1 VALAAAAESAITAT
15 RRVTFPVTA
24 PKVDAVVV
32 AAAVVVTATIV
43 VNPAIFLATAPNPA
57 AEVADSA
64 VVAVETATTAISL
77 AICLATAPS
86 PDLEV
91 DVEIPTSS
99 ATSAKDSA
107 TFPASAPP
115 EARTR
120 DAVVRLAHQAHHVTR
135 HQVFHFIRT
144 FSFFVENHF

>member
-15 RRVTFPVTA
+15 RRVTFPVTV

-32 AAAVVVTATIV
+32 AAVVTATIV

-57 AEVADSA
+57 VEVADSA
-64 VVAVETATTAISL
+64 VVAVETATTAINL

-91 DVEIPTSS
+91 DVVIPTSS

-120 DAVVRLAHQAHHVTR
+120 DAVVRFAHRAQHVTR
-135 HQVFHFIRT
+135 QSIPFHTDI
-144 FSFFVENHF
+144 FFVETHF